1 MVGDTLAIGLDPGPG
16 HVLRPHITDMGLA
29 TAFAS
34 HVPRYFNQRQNQPRQ
49 QRFAQRKQSVKEN
62 IAVYAEQEISL
73 LMHLQN

>member
-34 HVPRYFNQRQNQPRQ
+34 HVPRYFNQR
-49 QRFAQRKQSVKEN
+49 RKHGGELRSVIDN
-62 IAVYAEQEISL
+62 YNSV
-73 LMHLQN
+73 

>member
-34 HVPRYFNQRQNQPRQ
+34 HVPRYFNQRQKRGGELWSFIDNYN
-49 QRFAQRKQSVKEN
+49 SV
-62 IAVYAEQEISL
+62 
-73 LMHLQN
+73 